1 MVKMWYKTMFNIISS
16 QAGLSLSDENQNK
29 KDACL
34 FVEKMAVPVYVPSD
48 SPYRKI
54 VVWSRFAKY

>member
-34 FVEKMAVPVYVPSD
+34 FVEKMAVAV
-48 SPYRKI
+48 
-54 VVWSRFAKY
+54 